1 MANFANLNTGFGPAL
16 VNVDNIDYF
25 TSDRS
30 DTVIRFAGG
39 HELWVSGSLEEVG
52 QAIAQAELPQAY
64 VAGPQ

>member
-1 MANFANLNTGFGPAL
+1 MANFAKLQTGYGPAL

-39 HELWVSGSLEEVG
+39 HELWVSGSLEEVE
-52 QAIAQAELPQAY
+52 QAIAKAELPRVY
-64 VAGPQ
+64 VTGLQ